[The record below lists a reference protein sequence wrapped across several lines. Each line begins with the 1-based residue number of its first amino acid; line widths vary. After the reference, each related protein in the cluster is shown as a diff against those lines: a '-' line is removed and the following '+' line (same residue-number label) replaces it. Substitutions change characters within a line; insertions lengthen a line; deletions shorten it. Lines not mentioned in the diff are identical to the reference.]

1 MIKLKNFIS
10 FFISLI
16 VIFVITINMENIVDK
31 LKKITDLRP
40 EVIVQPANQFKKN
53 DNFIFVKQVDD
64 YVPYDYNDLVNI
76 FYSVLNQ
83 GWDEFTFY
91 CPIEYEN
98 CLEDVAKISYDEV
111 LLSDIN
117 NYVHPYNSYSTI
129 KTLYDDTGE
138 ITIKITHLY
147 SDNEINKIDADIESI
162 INNNVKNNMSD
173 SEKIRIIHD
182 YIINNTQ
189 YDTKRANNLESPYDS
204 SRILGLL
211 YDKYS
216 ICSGY
221 TDTMSVV
228 LNKLNIPN
236 FKIASE
242 THIWNA
248 VFIDGSW
255 KHLDLTWDDPVTAS
269 GKQVL
274 DHSYFLIDDDELRKL
289 DINIKEHIFDKN
301 VYLEFNA

>member
-1 MIKLKNFIS
+1 MIKLKKFIS

-16 VIFVITINMENIVDK
+16 VIFIIAFNMNDILDK
-31 LKKITDLRP
+31 LKKITNLRP
-40 EVIVQPANQFKKN
+40 EVVIQPANQFKIN
-53 DNFIFVKQVDD
+53 NSFNFVKQVDD
-64 YVPYDYNDLVNI
+64 YVPYEYNDLVNI

-83 GWDEFTFY
+83 GWSEFTFY
-91 CPIEYEN
+91 CPIEYEK
-98 CLEDVAKISYDEV
+98 CLDDVAKISYDEV

-138 ITIKITHLY
+138 ITIKINHLY
-147 SDNEINKIDADIESI
+147 SDDEIKKIDSDIDTI
-162 INNNVKNNMSD
+162 IKNNITDNMND
-173 SEKIRIIHD
+173 NDKIKVIHD

-221 TDTMSVV
+221 TDTMSVI
-228 LNKLNIPN
+228 LTKLNIPN

-269 GKQVL
+269 GKQIL
-274 DHSYFLIDDDELRKL
+274 DHSYFLINNDELSKL
-289 DINIKEHIFDKN
+289 DVNINEHAFDKN
-301 VYLEFNA
+301 VYLEFNS